1 MTDEINGKLLRVV
14 PKAAA
19 EDENKSDVLDI
30 LRATLAEAERG
41 EIESVSLIISR
52 PDGTWTHRTTP
63 TKSLTGLIGKLE
75 IAAHDLI
82 KRVVEGD

>member
-1 MTDEINGKLLRVV
+1 MTDEINGKPLRLV
-14 PKAAA
+14 PKAEA
-19 EDENKSDVLDI
+19 EKSEVLEI
-30 LRATLAEAERG
+30 LHATLKEAERG

-52 PDGTWTHRTTP
+52 PDQTWTHRTTP